1 MDPCA
6 PPSLHGAWWWCNRDF
21 HSTNKKDK
29 EITRDFIN
37 VTLGFTL
44 LIRPKGSTDH
54 LSVKRGYRQF
64 SVSSSVGDFTLQ
76 AECELLIR
84 TRDCCREARRRRH
97 VLLFKTIIARFY
109 GLLYISLDS
118 PCLWESPTASSKV
131 EPQTPSL
138 TAEENFKRDS
148 AAKSA
153 AMQICREACRS
164 ANLYICKG
172 EIYWLILVC
181 NLPDTFS
188 VF

>member
-54 LSVKRGYRQF
+54 LSVKRGYSQF

-109 GLLYISLDS
+109 GLHFIRFTMFVRVTNSFLEGRAPDPIID
-118 PCLWESPTASSKV
+118 CRGEFQERFCSKV
-131 EPQTPSL
+131 CS
-138 TAEENFKRDS
+138 N
-148 AAKSA
+148 
-153 AMQICREACRS
+153 
-164 ANLYICKG
+164 ANLQGGLQKC
-172 EIYWLILVC
+172 
-181 NLPDTFS
+181 
-188 VF
+188 